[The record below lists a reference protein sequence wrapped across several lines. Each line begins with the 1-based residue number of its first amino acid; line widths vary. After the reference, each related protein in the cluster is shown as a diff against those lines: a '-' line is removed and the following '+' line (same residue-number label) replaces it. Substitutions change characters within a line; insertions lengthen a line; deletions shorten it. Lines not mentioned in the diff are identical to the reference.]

1 MNMKRNGKGNS
12 KTPALSGL
20 RLMPRGTS
28 LPPSWLGVI
37 APGSFSGATSI
48 NHSFMN
54 MKVYIKK
61 PVTDGSDTWA
71 GGNAG

>member
-1 MNMKRNGKGNS
+1 MIV
-12 KTPALSGL
+12 TTV
-20 RLMPRGTS
+20 TS
-28 LPPSWLGVI
+28 LLPSSLGVI
-37 APGSFSGATSI
+37 APGSFSDATSI

-61 PVTDGSDTWA
+61 PVTDGSDTWT

>member
-1 MNMKRNGKGNS
+1 M
-12 KTPALSGL
+12 TAV
-20 RLMPRGTS
+20 TS

-71 GGNAG
+71 GGDAG